1 MEDKNN
7 SNGKF
12 SYGFLL
18 SIPAWIVSSFLCS
31 LVPSLLNMNEIPKGQ
46 LLINVAEGTLF
57 IAGFTLVIWIPLAI
71 IAGNIS
77 RKREK
82 KSVKWFV
89 AASFFISLLVVGG
102 CFGLL
107 SFS

>member
-31 LVPSLLNMNEIPKGQ
+31 LVPALLNMNEIQKGQ
-46 LLINVAEGTLF
+46 LLITVAEGTLF
-57 IAGFTLVIWIPLAI
+57 VAGFTLIIWIPLAI

-77 RKREK
+77 KKREK
-82 KSVKWFV
+82 KSANWFV
-89 AASFFISLLVVGG
+89 AASFFIALLVVGG
-102 CFGLL
+102 CFGMLN
-107 SFS
+107 F